1 MSYDLV
7 VIGGGPGGYSAAI
20 RAGQYGLKTAL
31 VEKDPKLGGT
41 CLHVGC
47 VPTKALLHAAT
58 LWQELLGASSQGILC
73 DNPRLDFPR
82 VIERK
87 NQIVAKHAK
96 GIEFLM
102 KKNKV
107 DWVRGFGRLAGPG
120 RVEVQGPGGGILET
134 RNVVVATGSEAL
146 LLAGLAAD
154 GERILTNVEI
164 LSLAEVPKSLA
175 IVGAGAVGVEFAS
188 IFRRLGSEVTL
199 LEMLPRIV
207 PLEDEEISIELRRLF
222 KKSGI
227 RVETGARVEEV
238 RRTDG
243 GVTVRASFAGGKAES
258 IEAEKLLVA
267 AGRRPATGGVG
278 LESTKVERDNGY
290 IRVNEWMQTAE
301 PGVYAIGDVVAG
313 SPQLAHVAARE
324 GLVAV
329 GHIAG
334 RPAAPLNARRIP
346 NCTYTEPEIGSV
358 GLTEA
363 EARSQGRQVKV
374 GKFPFLANSKATI
387 LGRHDGFVKVVADQK
402 YGEILGVHII
412 GPSATELIAEAVVA
426 LESEATAETLMN
438 ATHPHPTVCEAVGEA
453 FQAVY
458 GLAINA

>member
-1 MSYDLV
+1 
-7 VIGGGPGGYSAAI
+7 
-20 RAGQYGLKTAL
+20 
-31 VEKDPKLGGT
+31 
-41 CLHVGC
+41 
-47 VPTKALLHAAT
+47 
-58 LWQELLGASSQGILC
+58 
-73 DNPRLDFPR
+73 
-82 VIERK
+82 
-87 NQIVAKHAK
+87 
-96 GIEFLM
+96 
-102 KKNKV
+102 V

-346 NCTYTEPEIGSV
+346 
-358 GLTEA
+358 
-363 EARSQGRQVKV
+363 QVQDW
-374 GKFPFLANSKATI
+374 I
-387 LGRHDGFVKVVADQK
+387 ADD
-402 YGEILGVHII
+402 L
-412 GPSATELIAEAVVA
+412 SRAVVGHVAAAVRLVEGDARPLKRLSRGQQMLPASVPPQGDDVRVLEDQQLVGDCA
-426 LESEATAETLMN
+426 LFAFLDQRALQQHGC
-438 ATHPHPTVCEAVGEA
+438 AVFHPPQVMQFAARH
-453 FQAVY
+453 
-458 GLAINA
+458 